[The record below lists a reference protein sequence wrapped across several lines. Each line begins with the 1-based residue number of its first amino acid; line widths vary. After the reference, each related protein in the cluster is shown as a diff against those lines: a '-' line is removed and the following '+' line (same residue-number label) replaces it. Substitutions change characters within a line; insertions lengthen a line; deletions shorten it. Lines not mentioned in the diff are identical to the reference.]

1 MSTNLKNNVSS
12 SLGSDLTAQ
21 YTFIFTISLSFLIL
35 ACVFVLVTD
44 YKIVTSKFILI
55 KLITHVM
62 VSYVTLQIILYL
74 KFLLSPTIQ
83 KPDMCRNYNA
93 TSFDVA
99 LKPQIIFDGSNYKRW
114 RAKTSLWLTT
124 MNIYHVAGDRH
135 EGMPSNSFE
144 EKSLRSSITFLE
156 VP

>member
-1 MSTNLKNNVSS
+1 MSTNLQNNVSS
-12 SLGSDLTAQ
+12 SLGTGLTTH
-21 YTFIFTISLSFLIL
+21 YTFIFTLSLSFLIL
-35 ACVFVLVTD
+35 SCVFVLVMNH
-44 YKIVTSKFILI
+44 KIVTSKLILI

-62 VSYVTLQIILYL
+62 VSYVTLLIILYL

-83 KPDMCRNYNA
+83 KPDMCRNYNV

-124 MNIYHVAGDRH
+124 MNIYHVAGDQI
-135 EGMPSNSFE
+135 GM
-144 EKSLRSSITFLE
+144 KG
-156 VP
+156 